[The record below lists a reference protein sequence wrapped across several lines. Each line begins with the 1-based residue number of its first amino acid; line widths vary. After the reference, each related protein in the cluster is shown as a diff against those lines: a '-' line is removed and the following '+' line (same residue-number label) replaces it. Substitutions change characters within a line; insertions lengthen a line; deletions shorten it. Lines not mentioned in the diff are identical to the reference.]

1 MLLRSLL
8 PAEFF
13 ILAHTPL
20 LKRWQKWWPEKFW
33 WPCTAAAF
41 PLVCE
46 QSQVGL
52 VLRFTVYEFQK
63 SLGYDIHMSVSQVW
77 FQYKLDFIFFFPSTF
92 CVLLTLI
99 HLFSNF
105 SWALQT
111 DIDYFTVKRDL
122 MI

>member
-1 MLLRSLL
+1 MTFTCQCPRYGSNISL
-8 PAEFF
+8 
-13 ILAHTPL
+13 IL
-20 LKRWQKWWPEKFW
+20 
-33 WPCTAAAF
+33 
-41 PLVCE
+41 
-46 QSQVGL
+46 
-52 VLRFTVYEFQK
+52 
-63 SLGYDIHMSVSQVW
+63 
-77 FQYKLDFIFFFPSTF
+77 FIFFFPSTF